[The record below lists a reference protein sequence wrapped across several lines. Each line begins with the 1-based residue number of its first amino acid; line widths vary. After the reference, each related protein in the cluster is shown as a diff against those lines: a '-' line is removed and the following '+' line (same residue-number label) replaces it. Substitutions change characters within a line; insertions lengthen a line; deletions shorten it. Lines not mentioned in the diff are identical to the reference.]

1 MTKKEILE
9 LTGLTESDF
18 YKKYPTKESFNKDLD
33 KYKYGGIHIKP
44 ENKGKFT
51 AYANTHG
58 KSVQR
63 MASQVLANK
72 EDYSPTIVKR
82 ANFAHNA
89 SKWNHQYGGM
99 VEYKQGGT
107 VQKLSKNNVVFN
119 GKSHAQGGIPEPV
132 VNGKKLKGIEVE
144 GKETMST
151 DGNEKFIYSH
161 NLGFAQKHLPLAKA
175 IGKIEKK
182 LAVNPNDPIQRRTLK
197 ALKEREEALKMEQEA
212 TKQQLGLEN
221 NLDEMSYGG
230 PIKRKDGVY
239 IDRQGVMQY
248 PMMSGGLYKSAMG
261 GSLSNSLTMYE
272 AMNPNKDRILQS
284 QSMFKNGGLFKA
296 IDGLPPYETGE
307 EPELP
312 NWARSNPFQSQAS
325 VVKPSANNMFDI
337 NSIVG
342 NTINQLKSK
351 NASITSFKNNL
362 TGLNKYRFKNPS
374 INTPSQYPNFKTPSS
389 GFNFLN
395 KPVKNLPEDNVSKS
409 NKFDWSKVGNI
420 LSKGQDL
427 MPYLG
432 VAKNMQLNKRFGK
445 MTPPQQALTPN
456 VNLNK
461 VNYDTL
467 RNEADVQRRE
477 ANQLVSRD
485 VTNSA
490 VAAATRANMYGQM
503 LSAKNKINLEENVQN
518 TDIQNQQNILN
529 NTIATQNA
537 RTAVENADRFY
548 NRDVAQMTGQSSI
561 YGNLSDI
568 QQAQRRDKA
577 TSELENRK
585 LDILKED
592 MKTGVHDRNLAYY
605 SAADKYARDPNSL
618 TPAEMAA
625 YKAGPRSVE
634 QPKMYG
640 GKIKN
645 SIKLFNKKKK

>member
-51 AYANTHG
+51 AYANAHG
-58 KSVQR
+58 KSVQG

-261 GSLSNSLTMYE
+261 GSLSNNLTMYE

-296 IDGLPPYETGE
+296 EDGLPPVNGKFMDT
-307 EPELP
+307 
-312 NWARSNPFQSQAS
+312 
-325 VVKPSANNMFDI
+325 
-337 NSIVG
+337 
-342 NTINQLKSK
+342 
-351 NASITSFKNNL
+351 
-362 TGLNKYRFKNPS
+362 
-374 INTPSQYPNFKTPSS
+374 
-389 GFNFLN
+389 
-395 KPVKNLPEDNVSKS
+395 
-409 NKFDWSKVGNI
+409 FDWSKVGNI

-456 VNLNK
+456 VNLSK
-461 VNYDTL
+461 VNYDAL

-477 ANQLVSRD
+477 ANQLVGRD

-503 LSAKNKINLEENVQN
+503 LGAKNKINLDENVQN

-577 TSELENRK
+577 QFDLEGRKLKVLEKDMDTGIYNRK
-585 LDILKED
+585 L
-592 MKTGVHDRNLAYY
+592 AYL
-605 SAADKYARDPNSL
+605 SALDQQALDASKL
-618 TPAEMAA
+618 TP
-625 YKAGPRSVE
+625 E
-634 QPKMYG
+634 QRAVLKLGDPDISSKESKMYG